1 MAVVTQLE
9 NIAVKMLLNNGT
21 DAQGN
26 TKTVSVNLGSLST
39 TGYDATKVL
48 AVVDAVENCLSKTIS
63 AVQEVRTS
71 LLSDE

>member
-1 MAVVTQLE
+1 MAVTTQLE

>member
-26 TKTVSVNLGSLST
+26 TKTVSVNLGSLSP